1 MQNRLPLVLLTIL
14 LAAGLM
20 LPMALA
26 QSSNSSTTTLYRW
39 VDENG
44 VIHFS
49 DSPREG
55 AQDPSQDEYKVRA
68 PNVSRSPRPRP
79 SESTNGASSGDADAS
94 PAVPAPVGYQ
104 SLSISSPR
112 NGDTLWN
119 IGGILSVNLQVSP
132 ALQPGDGIVIL
143 MDGQV
148 MTPTPSTRT
157 NITLSNV
164 YRGEHVLVAAI
175 RDSNGTQQIASQP
188 VRFVV
193 QQSTVN

>member
-79 SESTNGASSGDADAS
+79 SESTNGTSSGDADAS